1 MCSSNE
7 RLFIQLSPK
16 DNLKLGGRAENTKW
30 SAVALCLTDR
40 LQPLREFSQLLPCFS
55 SPILSGACFH
65 QVPLPHTQWV
75 ISVTNDLYDLYDLNP
90 MVDSRSSSS
99 LTYQQHWTLLILL
112 TETHASVGFQITAL
126 AWFTSASLVDPTL
139 LVPPISWR
147 GIVPGS
153 SINFSICS
161 IPFVISAELMA

>member
-1 MCSSNE
+1 MPHRQAATLE
-7 RLFIQLSPK
+7 RVLSTAALFLLSHSF
-16 DNLKLGGRAENTKW
+16 W
-30 SAVALCLTDR
+30 SL
-40 LQPLREFSQLLPCFS
+40 FSPS
-55 SPILSGACFH
+55 TSPT
-65 QVPLPHTQWV
+65 HTQWV